1 MKNKLQ
7 AIIEQKKAEIY
18 ALGDDLFK
26 TPELGFKE
34 FKTKSKIIDYLD
46 KYQIKVE
53 KQYCETGFQVSIG
66 SGLPHIGLLAEL
78 DAIPTPDH
86 PFCDPT
92 SNAAHSCG
100 HSTQVTIMLAALVAL
115 QEAKVLEHSPGKV
128 TLFFTPAEEFTDIAY
143 RRELIA
149 QGKIKYLSGKENM
162 LADHIFDD
170 VDLIIHLH
178 ASGEYQGYRF
188 GVNSTLAGFI
198 YKAFTFKGKAAHAAV
213 FPDQGINAL
222 NAFTLFQ
229 SAVAMLRETFK
240 EEDMIRVHGII
251 THGGDTVNT
260 IPDRVVYEGYVR
272 SAKPQKLLE
281 INQKLTDCAKYA
293 ALAIGAECNVKDTVG
308 YLPLIQNE
316 SLSDVVYQNML
327 KFTTADQIKNHEVSV
342 AAGDVGDISVFKPI
356 IQYGYT
362 GFIGTMHGKTLL
374 VADQEEVY
382 LTQAKIIAM
391 TVYDLLSDPKLVDN
405 IKKAFKPIMT
415 YDEYLK
421 YLSNQ

>member
-7 AIIEQKKAEIY
+7 AIIDQKKAEIY

-34 FKTKSKIIDYLD
+34 FKTKSKIIDYLN

-53 KQYCETGFQVSIG
+53 KEYCETGFQVSIG

-86 PFCDPT
+86 PFCDPV

-115 QEAKVLEHSPGKV
+115 QETKVLDHFPGKV
-128 TLFFTPAEEFTDIAY
+128 TLYFTPAEEFTDIAY
-143 RRELIA
+143 RRELIS

-162 LADHIFDD
+162 LVDHVFDD

-198 YKAFTFKGKAAHAAV
+198 YKTFTFTGKAAHAAV
-213 FPDQGINAL
+213 LPDKGVNAL
-222 NAFTLFQ
+222 NAFALFQ

-272 SAKPQKLLE
+272 SANPQTLLK
-281 INQKLTDCAKYA
+281 INERLTDCAKHSA
-293 ALAIGAECNVKDTVG
+293 MAIGAKCHVKDTAG
-308 YLPLIQNE
+308 YLPLIQDE
-316 SLSDVVYQNML
+316 RLSEVIYQNML

-356 IQYGYT
+356 IQYAYT
-362 GFIGTMHGKTLL
+362 GFTGTMHGKTLL
-374 VADQEEVY
+374 VTDQEEVY
-382 LTQAKIIAM
+382 LTQAKLVAM
-391 TVYDLLSDPKLVDN
+391 TVYDLLSNPALVEN
-405 IKKAFKPIMT
+405 IKKTFKPTMT
-415 YDEYLK
+415 YAEYLT
-421 YLSNQ
+421 YLGNQ